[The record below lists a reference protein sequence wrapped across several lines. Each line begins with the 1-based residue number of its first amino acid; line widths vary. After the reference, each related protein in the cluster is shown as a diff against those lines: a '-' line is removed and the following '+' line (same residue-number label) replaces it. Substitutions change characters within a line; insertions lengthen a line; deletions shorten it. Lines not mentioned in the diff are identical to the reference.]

1 MSDIYT
7 LPALVESY
15 GLTIDQW
22 FDKRW
27 NLQDPFKLPYY
38 FRGRRVNLIRGTGKF
53 PERFEVQAVKGQA
66 NRPILWE
73 NKWEELTVSEKDL
86 LVWMRK
92 YGSDE
97 NRWSPLNTFDCGML
111 DSFTMSRASGPS
123 RFLWH
128 LKNVRNE
135 IAAASQENPVLEENS
150 ASWGE
155 RIGAIVSGVIRLVR

>member
-53 PERFEVQAVKGQA
+53 PERFEVQPVSFAEPGLPERAKTNVQ
-66 NRPILWE
+66 PIL
-73 NKWEELTVSEKDL
+73 LRDL
-86 LVWMRK
+86 DHHFPPTSM
-92 YGSDE
+92 
-97 NRWSPLNTFDCGML
+97 
-111 DSFTMSRASGPS
+111 
-123 RFLWH
+123 
-128 LKNVRNE
+128 
-135 IAAASQENPVLEENS
+135 
-150 ASWGE
+150 
-155 RIGAIVSGVIRLVR
+155 